1 MINLLP
7 EIQKEELEK
16 EEKLKIISIL
26 GIIFLSS
33 LLSLYLILFSIKVIL
48 NGKLETQKIIFNERE
63 KELEVFHIEELEK
76 EIKKYNSIF
85 SKFNYFYQNQ
95 ISFTDILE
103 KLSKALPEK
112 VYLKHLSLKPL
123 TEENERADL
132 LISGFCPD
140 RETLIILKENLEKE
154 REFSE
159 VYFPPSNWLS
169 PIDIDFSLTLKIKK

>member
-112 VYLKHLSLKPL
+112 VYLKHL
-123 TEENERADL
+123 
-132 LISGFCPD
+132 
-140 RETLIILKENLEKE
+140 
-154 REFSE
+154 
-159 VYFPPSNWLS
+159 
-169 PIDIDFSLTLKIKK
+169 